1 MGRIKET
8 EFRLKNLKERHPL
21 ADPGLGGDIIL
32 KRIWKKE
39 NGRPWQYRDKLRA
52 LVKTVTEFRVS

>member
-1 MGRIKET
+1 MLR
-8 EFRLKNLKERHPL
+8 NLKERHPL

-32 KRIWKKE
+32 KIIWKKD
-39 NGRPWQYRDKLRA
+39 NGKPWQYRDKLRS